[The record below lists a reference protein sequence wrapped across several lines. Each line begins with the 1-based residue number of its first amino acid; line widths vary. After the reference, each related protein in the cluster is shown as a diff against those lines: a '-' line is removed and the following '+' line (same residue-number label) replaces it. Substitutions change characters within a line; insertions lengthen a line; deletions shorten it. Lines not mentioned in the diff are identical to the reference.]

1 MLYNE
6 WIWGVRIKLQIII
19 MLTIRLRRVGKKNQP
34 SFRIVV
40 ADKRF
45 SASAGKFREEV
56 GFVNRIVKE
65 IKIDKEK
72 IVYWMQKG
80 AQPSPAVKNILIDQ
94 KVIEG
99 KKIALHSQ
107 PKKKEGA
114 PEAPQTQVAPAVCAA
129 APAQA

>member
-1 MLYNE
+1 
-6 WIWGVRIKLQIII
+6 
-19 MLTIRLRRVGKKNQP
+19 MLTIRLHRIGKRNQP

-45 SASAGKFREEV
+45 SAAAGKFREEV
-56 GFVNRIVKE
+56 GFVNRVGKE

-94 KVIEG
+94 KIVEG
-99 KKIALHSQ
+99 KKTALHCQ

-114 PEAPQTQVAPAVCAA
+114 DAPKTEA